1 MRHTRCSLL
10 QVSSNRFSELSG
22 MANSCEIA
30 LVRLTASK
38 SFISTQGSEDGTYAT
53 VHLRFRFSFKACCE
67 KVKRKSIKERL
78 GGGGRWAGTD
88 WRPHGETRLC
98 SYHSNSETLTLVIK
112 ITCGCLE
119 ENVLYND
126 YSVCACM
133 GEQEYTGSR
142 GSAGS
147 GFTFNAEHFQ

>member
-22 MANSCEIA
+22 MANSCGIA

-78 GGGGRWAGTD
+78 GGGGEGGRGPIGGHTE
-88 WRPHGETRLC
+88 RP
-98 SYHSNSETLTLVIK
+98 
-112 ITCGCLE
+112 
-119 ENVLYND
+119 
-126 YSVCACM
+126 
-133 GEQEYTGSR
+133 
-142 GSAGS
+142 GSAA
-147 GFTFNAEHFQ
+147 TIATVKR